1 MVRGAS
7 PNQRKPRSKA
17 AGVGILDEVKRT
29 SRLRKKASQ
38 ETEEVEPSSAGT
50 TGEVLQSGVKKW
62 GSSKANTSKEETQ
75 TLAGNTKT
83 PKRKKGPTGKESTS
97 ENSAPT
103 LHASTTEPTSRFKK
117 RGTLRHRVFNAPSR
131 WIEKL
136 DRYNESMK
144 AEWDDLSSSNPG
156 KETENLSDKEK
167 LDREQ
172 WGEKY
177 RKAKRE
183 LARNVVLL
191 LVIVGVIALIVYAI
205 VYMLSADMTSVPDAP
220 PGFLPEL

>member
-1 MVRGAS
+1 M
-7 PNQRKPRSKA
+7 
-17 AGVGILDEVKRT
+17 GILDEVKRT

-38 ETEEVEPSSAGT
+38 ETEEVESSSADT

-62 GSSKANTSKEETQ
+62 GSSKANTSKEEAQ
-75 TLAGNTKT
+75 PLAGNTKP
-83 PKRKKGPTGKESTS
+83 PKSKKVATVKESTS
-97 ENSAPT
+97 ENSA
-103 LHASTTEPTSRFKK
+103 LALRASTTKSTLRPKK
-117 RGTLRHRVFNAPSR
+117 RGTLRHQVFNAPSR
-131 WIEKL
+131 WIRKL
-136 DRYNESMK
+136 DRYNESLK
-144 AEWDDLSSSNPG
+144 AEWDELASSNPG
-156 KETENLSDKEK
+156 KETENLSDKEM
-167 LDREQ
+167 LDRER
-172 WGEKY
+172 WEGKY

>member
-1 MVRGAS
+1 M
-7 PNQRKPRSKA
+7 
-17 AGVGILDEVKRT
+17 GILDEVKRT

-38 ETEEVEPSSAGT
+38 ETEEADPRSGDTA
-50 TGEVLQSGVKKW
+50 GEVLQSGVKKW
-62 GSSKANTSKEETQ
+62 GSAEASPSEEETKP
-75 TLAGNTKT
+75 L
-83 PKRKKGPTGKESTS
+83 RSKKAATVKESTS
-97 ENSAPT
+97 ESSALT
-103 LHASTTEPTSRFKK
+103 LRASTTKSNPSPKK
-117 RGTLRHRVFNAPSR
+117 RGTFRHRVFNAPSR

-136 DRYNESMK
+136 DRYNESVK
-144 AEWDDLSSSNPG
+144 AEWDELASSNQG
-156 KETENLSDKEK
+156 KETENLSDKER
-167 LDREQ
+167 LDRER
-172 WGEKY
+172 WEERY

>member
-1 MVRGAS
+1 M
-7 PNQRKPRSKA
+7 
-17 AGVGILDEVKRT
+17 GILDEVKRT

-38 ETEEVEPSSAGT
+38 ETEEEDSRSGDT
-50 TGEVLQSGVKKW
+50 TVEVLQSGVRKW
-62 GSSKANTSKEETQ
+62 GSSKVNTSKEEAQ
-75 TLAGNTKT
+75 PLAEETKL
-83 PKRKKGPTGKESTS
+83 PKSKKVATVKESTS
-97 ENSAPT
+97 ESSYPA
-103 LHASTTEPTSRFKK
+103 LCASTTKPNPSPKR

-136 DRYNESMK
+136 DRYNESVK
-144 AEWDDLSSSNPG
+144 AEWDELASSNPG
-156 KETENLSDKEK
+156 RETENLSDKER
-167 LDREQ
+167 LDRER
-172 WGEKY
+172 WEGKY

>member
-1 MVRGAS
+1 M
-7 PNQRKPRSKA
+7 
-17 AGVGILDEVKRT
+17 GILDEVKRT

-38 ETEEVEPSSAGT
+38 EAEEVEPSSAGT
-50 TGEVLQSGVKKW
+50 AGEVLQSGVKKW
-62 GSSKANTSKEETQ
+62 GSAEASPTKEEGK
-75 TLAGNTKT
+75 L
-83 PKRKKGPTGKESTS
+83 PKSKKVATVKESTS
-97 ENSAPT
+97 ESSA
-103 LHASTTEPTSRFKK
+103 LALRASTTKPNPSPKK

-136 DRYNESMK
+136 DRYNESVK
-144 AEWDDLSSSNPG
+144 AEWDELASSNPG
-156 KETENLSDKEK
+156 KETENLSDKER
-167 LDREQ
+167 LDRER
-172 WGEKY
+172 WEGKY

-183 LARNVVLL
+183 LARNVLLL

>member
-1 MVRGAS
+1 M
-7 PNQRKPRSKA
+7 PRSKA
-17 AGVGILDEVKRT
+17 ANVGILDEVQRT

-38 ETEEVEPSSAGT
+38 ETEEVESPSEGT
-50 TGEVLQSGVKKW
+50 AGEVLQSGVKKW
-62 GSSKANTSKEETQ
+62 GSATDNPPEEEVRP
-75 TLAGNTKT
+75 LAGNTKT
-83 PKRKKGPTGKESTS
+83 PKSKKGPTGKESTL
-97 ENSAPT
+97 ENSALT
-103 LHASTTEPTSRFKK
+103 SHASTTEPTSRPKN

-144 AEWDDLSSSNPG
+144 AEWDDLASSNPG
-156 KETENLSDKEK
+156 KETENLSDKER
-167 LDREQ
+167 LDRDHWE
-172 WGEKY
+172 EKY

-191 LVIVGVIALIVYAI
+191 IVIAGIIALIVYAI

-220 PGFLPEL
+220 PGFLSEL

>member
-1 MVRGAS
+1 VAD
-7 PNQRKPRSKA
+7 
-17 AGVGILDEVKRT
+17 VGILDEVKRT

-38 ETEEVEPSSAGT
+38 EAEEAEPSSAGT
-50 TGEVLQSGVKKW
+50 AGEVLQSGVRKW
-62 GSSKANTSKEETQ
+62 GSAKANTSKEEAQ
-75 TLAGNTKT
+75 PLAEETKL
-83 PKRKKGPTGKESTS
+83 PKSKKVATVKESTS
-97 ENSAPT
+97 ESSALTP
-103 LHASTTEPTSRFKK
+103 HASTTKPNPSPKK

-131 WIEKL
+131 WIARL
-136 DRYNESMK
+136 DRYNESVK
-144 AEWDDLSSSNPG
+144 AEWDDLASSNPG
-156 KETENLSDKEK
+156 KETENLSDKEM
-167 LDREQ
+167 LDRER
-172 WGEKY
+172 WEGKY

>member
-1 MVRGAS
+1 M
-7 PNQRKPRSKA
+7 PRSKVA
-17 AGVGILDEVKRT
+17 DVGILDEVKRT

-38 ETEEVEPSSAGT
+38 ETEEPKPLSADT

-62 GSSKANTSKEETQ
+62 GSAEASPSEEEAKPPKSKKVATV
-75 TLAGNTKT
+75 
-83 PKRKKGPTGKESTS
+83 KESTS
-97 ENSAPT
+97 ESSA
-103 LHASTTEPTSRFKK
+103 LALRASTTKPNPSPKK

-131 WIEKL
+131 WIRKL
-136 DRYNESMK
+136 DRYNESVK
-144 AEWDDLSSSNPG
+144 AEWDELASSNPG
-156 KETENLSDKEK
+156 KETENLSDKEM
-167 LDREQ
+167 LDRER
-172 WGEKY
+172 WEGKY

-191 LVIVGVIALIVYAI
+191 LVIVGIIALIVYAI

>member
-1 MVRGAS
+1 ML
-7 PNQRKPRSKA
+7 RSKA
-17 AGVGILDEVKRT
+17 ASVGILDEVKRT

-38 ETEEVEPSSAGT
+38 ETEEADPLSEDT
-50 TGEVLQSGVKKW
+50 TSEVLQSGVKKW
-62 GSSKANTSKEETQ
+62 GSSKANTSKEEAQ
-75 TLAGNTKT
+75 PLAEETKP
-83 PKRKKGPTGKESTS
+83 PKSKKVATVKESTS
-97 ENSAPT
+97 ESSALTP
-103 LHASTTEPTSRFKK
+103 HASTTKSTLRPKN

-136 DRYNESMK
+136 DRYNESVK
-144 AEWDDLSSSNPG
+144 AEWDDLASSNPG
-156 KETENLSDKEK
+156 KEIENLSDKER
-167 LDREQ
+167 LDRER
-172 WGEKY
+172 WEGKY